1 MWTKYYNLKLTVT
14 QQKIET
20 LQQLY
25 FGSSKHETI
34 YSSNV
39 PILTPSRVKI
49 LEIRNNSSNEK
60 KIKLFKI
67 RKKYLS

>member
-1 MWTKYYNLKLTVT
+1 MT

-60 KIKLFKI
+60 LALFDFELKTFTI
-67 RKKYLS
+67 LRDIFFLNEE